1 MDNFYCPLPL
11 RVFMVLLRGRHCNR
25 QSHVILYSWRRVALS
40 RIESPLPHRMRSNDP
55 ARART
60 SYLDFDPRAS
70 GFMAQILIKLQK
82 PFFD

>member
-1 MDNFYCPLPL
+1 MYNFYCPLPL

-25 QSHVILYSWRRVALS
+25 HISHVILYSWRRVALS
-40 RIESPLPHRMRSNDP
+40 PALAHRMRSNDP